1 MRHVPVNPM
10 QPPQR
15 LDYSTVEAVSAR
27 LIETADELSGMT
39 EAVATARQIREF
51 ASDLRKRVLALSVRE
66 FLVNDSAA
74 AAESRGRASVAYGEA
89 LEKQAAQLRD
99 AELVIAGYEACMVR
113 WKSAQSVL
121 SSLKNIANTI

>member
-1 MRHVPVNPM
+1 M

-51 ASDLRKRVLALSVRE
+51 SGDRRKRALCLPMRE
-66 FLVNDSAA
+66 FIVTGESAA
-74 AAESRGRASVAYGEA
+74 AAETKARASAIYGEE
-89 LEKQAAQLRD
+89 LDRQAQQLRD
-99 AELVIAGYEACMVR
+99 AELVIAGYEACRVR
-113 WKSAQSVL
+113 WESARSCL
-121 SSLKNIANTI
+121 SALRNIAANTL